1 MMATHGAEPNP
12 NVDPPPAHAIPWS
25 AFLIS
30 SPTVRT
36 RVEAQFWADAR
47 ELGRQNLGA
56 LLEEVDAEPAQVTA

>member
-1 MMATHGAEPNP
+1 MAYGAEPNESC
-12 NVDPPPAHAIPWS
+12 DPPPDHAIPWS
-25 AFLIS
+25 AFLIA

-36 RVEAQFWADAR
+36 RVEAQFWDQAR